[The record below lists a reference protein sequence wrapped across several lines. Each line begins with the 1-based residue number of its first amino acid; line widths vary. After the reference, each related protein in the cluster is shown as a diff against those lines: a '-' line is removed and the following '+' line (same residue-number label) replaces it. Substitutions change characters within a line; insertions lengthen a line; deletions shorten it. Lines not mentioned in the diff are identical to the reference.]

1 MCDDTYEKERIK
13 EVKKE
18 RNELLEF
25 LAGLAMLVVGLFLF
39 TNKAEVQTAF
49 FSGSIRLFGAH
60 LNSGLV
66 IIPFIIGIV
75 WLFVKRH
82 SIGAK
87 LVTALGILII
97 IVSVI
102 ASTTIRLPRIT
113 LYEWI
118 LYLVLIFGGVGLL
131 ARALFGGNKK

>member
-1 MCDDTYEKERIK
+1 M
-13 EVKKE
+13 KKE

-25 LAGLAMLVVGLFLF
+25 LGGLAMLVVGLYLF
-39 TNKAEVQTAF
+39 TNKATVQTSF
-49 FSGSIRLFGAH
+49 FSGGLSLFGMH

-75 WLFVKRH
+75 WLFVKP
-82 SIGAK
+82 SSFGAK
-87 LVTALGILII
+87 LVVGLGILII

-118 LYLVLIFGGVGLL
+118 LYIILIFGGAGLL
-131 ARALFGGNKK
+131 ARARFCGRK

>member
-1 MCDDTYEKERIK
+1 MYMQRSGSK
-13 EVKKE
+13 VKKE

-25 LAGLAMLVVGLFLF
+25 LGGLAMLVVGLYLF
-39 TNKAEVQTAF
+39 TNKATVQTSF
-49 FSGSIRLFGAH
+49 FSGGLSLFGMH

-75 WLFVKRH
+75 WLFVKP
-82 SIGAK
+82 SSFGAK
-87 LVTALGILII
+87 LVVGLGILII

-118 LYLVLIFGGVGLL
+118 LYIVLIFGGAGLL
-131 ARALFGGNKK
+131 ARALFGGRK

>member
-1 MCDDTYEKERIK
+1 MQRSGSK
-13 EVKKE
+13 VKKE

-25 LAGLAMLVVGLFLF
+25 LGGLAMLVVGLYLF
-39 TNKAEVQTAF
+39 TNKATVQTSF
-49 FSGSIRLFGAH
+49 FSGGLSLFGMH

-75 WLFVKRH
+75 WLFVKP
-82 SIGAK
+82 SSFGAK
-87 LVTALGILII
+87 LVVGLGILII

-102 ASTTIRLPRIT
+102 ASTTICLPRIT

-118 LYLVLIFGGVGLL
+118 LYIVLIFGGAGLL
-131 ARALFGGNKK
+131 ARALFGGRK

>member
-1 MCDDTYEKERIK
+1 
-13 EVKKE
+13 VKKE

-25 LAGLAMLVVGLFLF
+25 LGGLAMLVVGLYLF
-39 TNKAEVQTAF
+39 TNKATVQTSF
-49 FSGSIRLFGAH
+49 FSGGLSLFGMH

-75 WLFVKRH
+75 WLFVKP
-82 SIGAK
+82 SSFGAK
-87 LVTALGILII
+87 LVVGLGILII

-118 LYLVLIFGGVGLL
+118 LYIVLIFGGAGLL
-131 ARALFGGNKK
+131 ARALFGGRK

>member
-1 MCDDTYEKERIK
+1 M
-13 EVKKE
+13 KKE

-25 LAGLAMLVVGLFLF
+25 LGGLAMLVVGLYLF
-39 TNKAEVQTAF
+39 TNKATVQTSF
-49 FSGSIRLFGAH
+49 FSGGLSFFGMH

-75 WLFVKRH
+75 WLFVKP
-82 SIGAK
+82 SSFGAK
-87 LVTALGILII
+87 LVVGLGILII

-118 LYLVLIFGGVGLL
+118 LYIVLIFGGAGLL
-131 ARALFGGNKK
+131 ARALFGGRK

>member
-1 MCDDTYEKERIK
+1 M
-13 EVKKE
+13 KKE

-25 LAGLAMLVVGLFLF
+25 LGGLAMLVVGLYLF
-39 TNKAEVQTAF
+39 TNKATVQTSF
-49 FSGSIRLFGAH
+49 FSGGLSLFGMH
-60 LNSGLV
+60 LNSGIV

-75 WLFVKRH
+75 WLFVKP
-82 SIGAK
+82 SSFGAK
-87 LVTALGILII
+87 LVVGLGILII

-118 LYLVLIFGGVGLL
+118 LYIVLIFGGAGLL
-131 ARALFGGNKK
+131 ARALFGGRK

>member
-1 MCDDTYEKERIK
+1 M
-13 EVKKE
+13 KKE

-25 LAGLAMLVVGLFLF
+25 LGGLAMLVVGLYLF
-39 TNKAEVQTAF
+39 TNKATVQTSF
-49 FSGSIRLFGAH
+49 FSGGLSLFGMH

-75 WLFVKRH
+75 WLFVKP
-82 SIGAK
+82 SSFGAK
-87 LVTALGILII
+87 LVVGLGILII

-102 ASTTIRLPRIT
+102 ASTTICLPRIT

-118 LYLVLIFGGVGLL
+118 LYIVLIFGGAGLL
-131 ARALFGGNKK
+131 ARALFGGRK

>member
-1 MCDDTYEKERIK
+1 M
-13 EVKKE
+13 KKE

-25 LAGLAMLVVGLFLF
+25 LGGLAMLVVGLYLF
-39 TNKAEVQTAF
+39 TNKATVQTSF
-49 FSGSIRLFGAH
+49 FSGGLSLFGMH

-75 WLFVKRH
+75 WLFVKP
-82 SIGAK
+82 SSFGAK
-87 LVTALGILII
+87 LVVGLGILII

-118 LYLVLIFGGVGLL
+118 LYIVLIFGGAGLL
-131 ARALFGGNKK
+131 ARALFGRRK